1 MRRERVDHAPQSV
14 CLLTSRTRR
23 ELPPDKWLEEN
34 IRHWGIETGLHA
46 RLDASRHDD
55 TCRLRNPQALA
66 TARRLQPHRQQPL
79 LSTGIFQEKRIP
91 PTSPPRTFQA
101 HMGEEHDRRTIA
113 LVHGEKP
120 EAVANAPPA
129 NVIKVPAAL
138 ERNDRA
144 GFSVF

>member
-1 MRRERVDHAPQSV
+1 VVRTLVSAEIDGERIGHPFAAQAARVRRERVDHAPQSV

-55 TCRLRNPQALA
+55 TCRLRNPKP
-66 TARRLQPHRQQPL
+66 LQLHAVFSRIANSL
-79 LSTGIFQEKRIP
+79 CCHWIFKKKNP
-91 PTSPPRTFQA
+91 SNFTTTDFQA

-113 LVHGEKP
+113 LVTAKNP
-120 EAVANAPPA
+120 
-129 NVIKVPAAL
+129 KL
-138 ERNDRA
+138 
-144 GFSVF
+144 